1 MQVPELI
8 DTSVD
13 LNSMHS
19 IFKQME
25 ASFQLAPIPSY
36 EFRMAGLNKLEQNLL
51 RYQDRIAKA
60 MQLDFNKSD
69 FESHTSELLTCLLE
83 LRIAKREL
91 KKWMRPKSVQTPTE
105 LIGSSHYISYEPKGV
120 VLILAPWN
128 YPINISIIPLI
139 AAWAAGNKIIL
150 KPSEFA
156 PNAASVIQQLIQE
169 SFAPTDVSVIL
180 GDSKIAEALV
190 QLPFNHIFF
199 TGSQNTAKKI
209 LKAAAENLTSVTL
222 ELGGKNPLILDN
234 TISLK
239 KIMPDIVY
247 GKCINAGQT
256 CVSPDYVLL
265 PKNLVTEF
273 VSQWNETLQ
282 NMFGEKIIF
291 NSDYCGI
298 VNEAHY
304 QRILKIVNESLDQ
317 GAQLTDPIQL
327 NAADRKIK
335 PILLLNT
342 NWDHASMQSEL
353 FGPVLPLIAYDS
365 LENELHNIQKIDRPL
380 SLYIFS
386 NDTQHQNFILN
397 TIRSGGVTINNCLLN
412 YCNFN
417 LPFGGNHQSGHG
429 SNHGFY
435 GFETFSHKRGI
446 SKQGKLI
453 NSLRFFYPPFTKSKI
468 ILKTYLLK
476 LIGKI

>member
-1 MQVPELI
+1 MQVPELTEPLI
-8 DTSVD
+8 DLKSV
-13 LNSMHS
+13 HS

-25 ASFQLAPIPSY
+25 ADFLQSPIPSY
-36 EFRMAGLNKLEQNLL
+36 EFRIAGLNKLEQNLL
-51 RYQDRIAKA
+51 RYKDQISEA
-60 MQLDFNKSD
+60 MRLDFNKSG
-69 FESHTSELLTCLLE
+69 FESDTSELLTCLLE
-83 LRIAKREL
+83 LRIAKRHL

-105 LIGSSHYISYEPKGV
+105 LFGSSHHIHFEPKGV

-139 AAWAAGNKIIL
+139 AAWTAGNKIIL

-156 PNAASVIQQLIQE
+156 PNAAKLIQQLIQD
-169 SFAPTDVSVIL
+169 SFAPSDVCVIL
-180 GDSKIAEALV
+180 GNYQTSEALV

-199 TGSQNTAKKI
+199 TGSQITAKKI

-234 TISLK
+234 TLALR

-256 CVSPDYVLL
+256 CISPDYVLL
-265 PKNLVTEF
+265 PKELVAEF
-273 VSQWNETLQ
+273 ISEWNRALQ
-282 NMFGEKIIF
+282 KMFGDKIVF
-291 NSDYCGI
+291 NPDYCGI
-298 VNEAHY
+298 VNETHY
-304 QRILKIVNESLDQ
+304 QRILNIVNESLDQ
-317 GAQLTDPIQL
+317 GAQLAEPIQL
-327 NAADRKIK
+327 NSGDLKIK
-335 PILLLNT
+335 PILLINSS
-342 NWDHASMQSEL
+342 WDHVSMQSEL

-365 LENELHNIQKIDRPL
+365 LETELRKIQKIDRPL

-386 NDTQHQNFILN
+386 NDTQNQNFILN
-397 TIRSGGVTINNCLLN
+397 TIRSGGATINNCLLN

-429 SNHGFY
+429 SNHGYY
-435 GFETFSHKRGI
+435 GFETFSHKRAV

-453 NSLRFFYPPFTKSKI
+453 NSLRFFYPPFTKSKN
-468 ILKTYLLK
+468 ILKTCLLK